1 MNTFCNERKANGDM
15 RQQIVTAV
23 GLLDGFAAIFD
34 SLRKRKVSHKWQKNT
49 ANAWQR
55 TKPRYF

>member
-23 GLLDGFAAIFD
+23 GLLDGFATIFD
-34 SLRKRKVSHKWQKNT
+34 SLRKRKVSRKWQKNT

-55 TKPRYF
+55 TKPWYF